1 MQKEK
6 VVSVNFQIKWARN
19 NVKINRLQFWGE
31 KVIIKSSCKC
41 PLVIFHLTFIAE
53 SVTSFF

>member
-6 VVSVNFQIKWARN
+6 VVSVNFQIKWAKN

-41 PLVIFHLTFIAE
+41 HVL
-53 SVTSFF
+53 